1 MESGFGNNYLHGGHE
16 QVRAALDQHINPNV
30 AKIPYCRVGCAHQ
43 ISLNSFVK
51 GGQSPPYNN
60 NIGLHYG

>member
-1 MESGFGNNYLHGGHE
+1 MGNEVTLI
-16 QVRAALDQHINPNV
+16 VQHINNAIVINVLPNV
-30 AKIPYCRVGCAHQ
+30 AKLPYCRVGCAHQ
-43 ISLNSFVK
+43 ISLISFVK